1 MVVETLKAGVCI
13 VERTC
18 CGLQTMEPRIS
29 ETPHL
34 ERIHSLVDC

>member
-18 CGLQTMEPRIS
+18 RGLQTMEPRIS
-29 ETPHL
+29 DTTPGAY
-34 ERIHSLVDC
+34 SQPS